1 MEVIV
6 APRSAKRADEIAEK
20 VSEKVRRKAKGA
32 KVAFPEEATA
42 VVEDRE
48 AIILKGAA
56 GVEIL
61 PEGSLPKSEKCMV
74 AADVNAFPPA
84 G

>member
-1 MEVIV
+1 
-6 APRSAKRADEIAEK
+6 
-20 VSEKVRRKAKGA
+20 
-32 KVAFPEEATA
+32 VAFPEEATA

-56 GVEIL
+56 GVQIL